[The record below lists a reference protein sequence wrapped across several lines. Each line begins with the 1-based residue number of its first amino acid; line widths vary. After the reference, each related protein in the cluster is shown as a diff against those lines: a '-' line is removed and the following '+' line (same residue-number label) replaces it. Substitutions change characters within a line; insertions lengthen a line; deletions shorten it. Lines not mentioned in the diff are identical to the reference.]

1 MWNTNGTM
9 KLLAENMQNGIP
21 PSNDQTFNQFKQKHP
36 HDKDADPEVLLP
48 GIPEEMHPIKFKT

>member
-1 MWNTNGTM
+1 M